1 MNIGNVLAETR
12 LSTNQEP
19 TSGWRLF
26 GAVIG
31 RMVRM
36 LVCSF
41 GMRIILQRIGIVIM
55 APTWYM
61 HEVIYKTS
69 FGTLPYHLV
78 KHK

>member
-41 GMRIILQRIGIVIM
+41 GMRIIRRLIK
-55 APTWYM
+55 
-61 HEVIYKTS
+61 EVRAI
-69 FGTLPYHLV
+69 
-78 KHK
+78 